1 MHSSIPRQRLFLGAV
16 PITSRYY
23 LQEYITLQ
31 KLFQLPP
38 AIIYKNIKRYRNVI
52 KIDND
57 QKLVSSDFFC
67 IFIIFILLI

>member
-1 MHSSIPRQRLFLGAV
+1 MHSSVPRQRLFLGAV

-31 KLFQLPP
+31 KLFQLPT
-38 AIIYKNIKRYRNVI
+38 AIIYKNIQRYRNVI